1 VRRVALVTG
10 LALGLAGCGADEEKG
25 TTAGERPPQATAP
38 GAKPPPPDAATAD
51 PEDRLGTSKPEVQPS
66 PPTAGSPE
74 QQPGGAGDEEPIRVP
89 AGFGVRAGKLA
100 PPVVTVPAFL
110 AVRVEVAST
119 DGRRH
124 TVVLE
129 AAGRHVLRV
138 PAGGRDSV
146 LLDGLKPGRYR
157 LELDGGK
164 ASAALVAGG
173 EPGP

>member
-1 VRRVALVTG
+1 VRRVALVAG
-10 LALGLAGCGADEEKG
+10 LVLGLAGCGGDEDG
-25 TTAGERPPQATAP
+25 STTPGKAPPQATAP
-38 GAKPPPPDAATAD
+38 GAKPPPPDAATAE
-51 PEDRLGTSKPEVQPS
+51 PEDGPGTSKPDGG
-66 PPTAGSPE
+66 PPPGPE
-74 QQPGGAGDEEPIRVP
+74 EQPGGAGDEEPIRVP
-89 AGFGVRAGKLA
+89 ATYRVRAGRLS
-100 PPVVTVPAFL
+100 PPSITVPAFL

-129 AAGRHVLRV
+129 AGERRVLRV

-157 LELDGGK
+157 LELDGGRD
-164 ASAALVAGG
+164 SAALVAGG